1 MMNSWNTIMEHEHIF
16 FQVHSRSG
24 GMVQGGHPTAFSE
37 AEEY

>member
-1 MMNSWNTIMEHEHIF
+1 MMNSWNAIMEHEHIF